1 MAKMWPAVIPSDVR
15 ENILRNTEI
24 NVFKKFEKELDD
36 SFIVFYSRPWLGLSR
51 FGKEIDGEC
60 DFLVAHRDYG
70 ILSVEVKGGAVS
82 YDPETEIWK
91 TRDRNGINIKIKNPI
106 LQAKSSKYQIL
117 EKLNKSSLWRTRR
130 VRAAHGVVLPHSD
143 MPEEDL
149 GMDAPLDI
157 FCFTS
162 EFETDFA
169 GWIHDMMKA
178 DYEPGYGENPL
189 GDDGIE
195 ALEDLLARPF
205 QLHYP
210 EGTMIRDDESAILYQ
225 TQQQFHLFEM
235 IKEIKKIAVYGAA
248 GTGKTVLAVEEALRC
263 AGENKKVLLTC
274 YNSPLAEN
282 LQKKLLNEKNITVS
296 TFHRLCN
303 ESALQAGLEIPRN
316 IPDDILFRHVYPGLL
331 KEAFRT
337 GKLSR
342 FDVIIIDEGQDF
354 YREWTDAL
362 METLTVDGS
371 GTARIFLDTNQ
382 KIYDSL
388 NPVPEDFKKSPITL
402 SRNLRNTQKIF
413 RESEKYYEGPVVI
426 SEGPSGI
433 DIKYYET
440 KPAYPEIR
448 KTLQKCVYDLI
459 EIEKLLPEDITVL
472 GSSSSEIKSI
482 LPSGK
487 LGNFITVEAGQ
498 SAEGFICADSVR
510 RFKGLESSV
519 IILIISPEI
528 YSSDELMYVGIT
540 RARTMLVLIGNNL
553 HCSDQKA

>member
-1 MAKMWPAVIPSDVR
+1 MAKMWPAVVPSDVR
-15 ENILRNTEI
+15 ENILRSTEI
-24 NVFKKFEKELDD
+24 KVFEKFEKELDD
-36 SFIVFYSRPWLGLSR
+36 SYVVFYSRPWLGLSR
-51 FGKEIDGEC
+51 FGEEIDGEC

-82 YDPETEIWK
+82 YDPETETWK
-91 TRDRNGINIKIKNPI
+91 TKDRYGFNHRIKNPVR
-106 LQAKSSKYQIL
+106 QATNSKYQIL
-117 EKLNKSSLWRTRR
+117 KKLNKSSFWRARR
-130 VRAAHGVVLPHSD
+130 IRAAHGVVLPHSY

-169 GWIHDMMKA
+169 GWIHGMMNA
-178 DYEPGYGENPL
+178 ESESSYGENPL

-235 IKEIKKIAVYGAA
+235 MTDIKKIAVYGAA
-248 GTGKTVLAVEEALRC
+248 GTGKTIIAVEEAIRC
-263 AGENKKVLLTC
+263 AGKNRRVLLTC

-282 LQKKLLNEKNITVS
+282 LQKKLSHEKNILVS
-296 TFHRLCN
+296 TFHRLCY

-316 IPDDILFRHVYPGLL
+316 IPDDILFRHVYPNLL
-331 KEAFRT
+331 KEAFKT

-362 METLTVDGS
+362 IETLVVDGS

-388 NPVPEDFKKSPITL
+388 YHVPEDFEKSPITL

-413 RESEKYYEGPVVI
+413 SESEKYYTGPVVT
-426 SEGPSGI
+426 SEGPFGI
-433 DIKYYET
+433 DIKYFET

-448 KTLQKCVYDLI
+448 KTLEKCVYDLI
-459 EIEKLLPEDITVL
+459 KNEKIFPEDIAVL
-472 GSSSSEIKSI
+472 ASSSSEIKSI
-482 LPSGK
+482 IPSGK
-487 LGNFITVEAGQ
+487 IGDIITVEAGK

-519 IILIISPEI
+519 IILIVSPEL
-528 YSSDELMYVGIT
+528 YSADELMYVGIT
-540 RARTMLVLIGNNL
+540 RARTMLIFISV
-553 HCSDQKA
+553 K